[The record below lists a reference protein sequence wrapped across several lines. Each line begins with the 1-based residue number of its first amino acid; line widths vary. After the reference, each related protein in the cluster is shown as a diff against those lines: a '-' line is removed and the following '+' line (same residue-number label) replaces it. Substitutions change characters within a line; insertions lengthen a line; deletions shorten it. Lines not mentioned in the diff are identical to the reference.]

1 MIQSVTSARFP
12 YLPVRLTIG
21 AQDNPVFETVLEP
34 QVDTGFDGGLA
45 VPPMLIPSTVTPDG
59 HTEWQMA
66 DGTELRAPAYLCSV
80 SIGNLSPVRTAVIA
94 FDGDI
99 LLGRHVTDQF
109 RLIFDHGRTLTVEP

>member
-1 MIQSVTSARFP
+1 VIQAVTSTRFP
-12 YLPVRLTIG
+12 YLPVRLTLG
-21 AQDNPVFETVLEP
+21 AQDKPVFETVIEP

-45 VPPMLIPSTVTPDG
+45 VPRALIPSTVTPDG

-80 SIGNLSPVRTAVIA
+80 YIGHLSPVRTAVIVL
-94 FDGDI
+94 DGES
-99 LLGRHVTDQF
+99 LLGRHAIDQF